1 MEVSAMRRRFGRA
14 RVARLA
20 TVGPNGQP
28 HLVPVCFALEGDQV
42 VTAVDRK
49 PKTTT
54 ALRRLDHVRTHPA
67 VSLLVDHY
75 DEDWTQLW
83 WIRADGLGTV
93 VEPGHTLDRLLVP
106 LHEKYRDKYGLHPPE
121 GPAIV
126 VEIDRWVGWSAAEP
140 S

>member
-1 MEVSAMRRRFGRA
+1 MDVSSMRRRFGGA

-20 TVGPNGQP
+20 TVGPKGQP
-28 HLVPVCFALEGDQV
+28 HLVPVCFALAGDRIV
-42 VTAVDRK
+42 SAVDRK
-49 PKTTT
+49 PKTTS
-54 ALRRLDHVRTHPA
+54 ALRRLDHVRAHPA

-75 DEDWTQLW
+75 DEDWSQLW
-83 WIRADGLGTV
+83 WIRVDGVGSV
-93 VEPGHTLDRLLVP
+93 MDPGPALDGMLVA

-126 VEIDRWVGWSAAEP
+126 VEVQRWVGWSATP